1 MRTRDWGGDA
11 CSERKDRRG
20 KKWRVSKMRVFDKYV
35 SEAAHARCIDLPENS
50 FVHGCGRVFSSRNK
64 VVCMHNEL

>member
-1 MRTRDWGGDA
+1 LRVR
-11 CSERKDRRG
+11 EKEG
-20 KKWRVSKMRVFDKYV
+20 KYLVGNS
-35 SEAAHARCIDLPENS
+35 SIDLPENS